1 VPTERLTLGSQCGS
15 RPAPPIKSPG
25 TITGA
30 CLDLLV
36 DTVRKLKRANR
47 GAQALKAH
55 RMIASLTAPRRK
67 RGVAGAIRRILRR
80 SLRGDAGD
88 ARRGHR

>member
-1 VPTERLTLGSQCGS
+1 VRVAS
-15 RPAPPIKSPG
+15 
-25 TITGA
+25 GA
-30 CLDLLV
+30 AANKISWDDHRRMLDLLV
-36 DTVRKLKRANR
+36 DTARKLKRANR

-67 RGVAGAIRRILRR
+67 RGVARAIRRILRR

>member
-1 VPTERLTLGSQCGS
+1 MRVAS
-15 RPAPPIKSPG
+15 
-25 TITGA
+25 GA
-30 CLDLLV
+30 AANKISWDDHRRMLDLLV